1 MNKPPILREA
11 PLTHR
16 RIWSAVLFVVASGLS
31 GCSKA
36 PDTESVKRYVLP
48 DEVTLKADVARGP
61 EGEMVVTGSTNFP
74 DGLKLSI
81 DVESGRPP
89 KVIAGDGEVLVRN
102 GTFHTR
108 PLWAEVLNKDFKNFT
123 PEMKAWQ
130 DVADFKFRRR
140 PFAPGRYAV
149 HFTAAFTGGW
159 QDKSVLDLL
168 GGSGGKALRG
178 PILVPPQLEMERAL
192 NR

>member
-1 MNKPPILREA
+1 MLRDA
-11 PLTHR
+11 WLPQIK
-16 RIWSAVLFVVASGLS
+16 IWNAVLPVLALGLS
-31 GCSKA
+31 GCGQTPSA
-36 PDTESVKRYVLP
+36 ESVRRYALP
-48 DEVTLKADVARGP
+48 DEMTLEAEAKRGT

>member
-74 DGLKLSI
+74 DDLKLSI
-81 DVESGRPP
+81 NVESGRPP
-89 KVIAGDGEVLVRN
+89 RSIAGDDRVLVRN
-102 GTFHTR
+102 GTFHTKR
-108 PLWAEVLNKDFKNFT
+108 LWAEVLNRDFQRFT
-123 PEMKAWQ
+123 PAMKAWP
-130 DVADFKFRRR
+130 DVADLRLRGR
-140 PFAPGRYAV
+140 PFAAGTYTV
-149 HFTAAFTGGW
+149 HFTASFTSGW
-159 QDKSVLDLL
+159 QDKSVLDLPL
-168 GGSGGKALRG
+168 IR
-178 PILVPPQLEMERAL
+178 P
-192 NR
+192 